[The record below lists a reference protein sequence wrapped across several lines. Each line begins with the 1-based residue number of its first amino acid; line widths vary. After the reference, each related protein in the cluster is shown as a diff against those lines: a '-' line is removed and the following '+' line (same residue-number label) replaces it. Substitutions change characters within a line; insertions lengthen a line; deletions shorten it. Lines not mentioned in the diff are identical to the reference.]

1 MERKEVRDLNLLQEA
16 LEILFTLCQWGF
28 SICFQMVLSINSQAN
43 WDLLPLETHIP
54 TTYIQEQDT

>member
-1 MERKEVRDLNLLQEA
+1 MEREEVGKLNLLQEA
-16 LEILFTLCQWGF
+16 PESLFMLCQRGF